1 MRIHTLLTAIALTA
15 SLLAAAQEVRRDSV
29 QIFFPQGKA
38 EFDPFFEGNGQRLLE
53 FINEAKRVQRAPE
66 QGLVR
71 LMVIACASPEGTR
84 EINERLAYRRAT
96 SISEYLHSHLE
107 FDENLFEMDY
117 ARIDWDLFAK
127 LVRADAQVPSRD
139 KVMEMIGAQDLE
151 GLRAA
156 GLRSAWNYLLK
167 NIFPQMRATLAV
179 LEYTHQVAAPE
190 PPAVEPAA
198 EPEPEPAKP
207 TQPVVAAPPVYRP
220 LPELPDD
227 DEELD
232 FSEEMGTGLWLKTN
246 IPALVGLEANAAL
259 EVALGY
265 RVSFSLPLYYSA
277 LDWFRPTVKF
287 RILATQPQL
296 RFWVHDGFYGPF
308 ADIHGSF
315 GWYNFALPGSDWRFQ
330 DREACHPAYGG
341 GVGLGWRFRLDSH
354 RDDRWGLEIGLGGG
368 YLHLDYDVFYNV
380 ENGRYSHSEVRDYW
394 GLDHVSVSL
403 TYRLGR
409 RPYSRR

>member
-29 QIFFPQGKA
+29 KIFFPQGKA
-38 EFDPFFEGNGQRLLE
+38 EFDPFFEENGQRLLE
-53 FINEAKRVQRAPE
+53 FINAAKQVQRDPE

-84 EINERLAYRRAT
+84 EINERLAYRRAA
-96 SISEYLHSHLE
+96 SISEYLHEHLE
-107 FDENLFEMDY
+107 FDENTFEMDY
-117 ARIDWDLFAK
+117 ARIDWNLFGA

-139 KVMEMIGAQDLE
+139 KVLELIGAENLE

-156 GLRSAWNYLLK
+156 GLRTAWNYLLK

-179 LEYTHQVAAPE
+179 LEYTHQDAEPE
-190 PPAVEPAA
+190 PPAA
-198 EPEPEPAKP
+198 EPEPEPEPAE
-207 TQPVVAAPPVYRP
+207 PVVAPPVIRTLP
-220 LPELPDD
+220 DLPED

-246 IPALVGLEANAAL
+246 IPALVGLEANLAL

-265 RVSFSLPLYYSA
+265 RVSFSVPFYYSA
-277 LDWFRPTVKF
+277 LDWFRPTTKF
-287 RILATQPQL
+287 RILGTQPEL
-296 RFWVHDGFYGPF
+296 RFWLHDGFYGPF
-308 ADIHGSF
+308 ADLHGTF
-315 GWYNFALPGSDWRFQ
+315 GWYNFALPGAEWRFQ
-330 DREACHPAYGG
+330 DREARHPAYGG
-341 GVGLGWRFRLDSH
+341 GAGIGWRFRLDSH
-354 RDDRWGLEIGLGGG
+354 RADRWGLEIGLGGG

-380 ENGRYSHSEVRDYW
+380 ENGRYARSEVRDYW